1 MVLVEIEGWGVDPK
15 NYLNRFQEILQYLF
29 T

>member
-1 MVLVEIEGWGVDPK
+1 MLLVEIEGWGVDPK
-15 NYLNRFQEILQYLF
+15 NYLNSFQEILQYLF

>member
-1 MVLVEIEGWGVDPK
+1 MVLVEIEEWGVDPK
-15 NYLNRFQEILQYLF
+15 NYLNSFQEILQYLF

>member
-1 MVLVEIEGWGVDPK
+1 MVLVKIEGWGVDPK
-15 NYLNRFQEILQYLF
+15 NYLNSFQEILQYLF

>member
-15 NYLNRFQEILQYLF
+15 NYLNSFQEKLQYLF